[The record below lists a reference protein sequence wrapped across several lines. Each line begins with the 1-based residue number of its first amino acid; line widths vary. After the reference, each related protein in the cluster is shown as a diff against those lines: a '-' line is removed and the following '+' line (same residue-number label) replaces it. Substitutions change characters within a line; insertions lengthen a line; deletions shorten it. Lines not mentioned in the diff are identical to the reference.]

1 MGINEI
7 YDLLKKYRERQ
18 CTLEEEEQIVR
29 WYEQFDDEV
38 EKLPEIPEGKREQL
52 WFSIKRKIQTPW
64 KLRMVMFYRYTAAII
79 ILAMIGSVGIYF
91 WGAREQERQVPV
103 RQEILPAQ
111 GVAVLQLSDG
121 REVALSSTT
130 VIKEQEGV
138 IIENDSS
145 KVLNY
150 TLTTVKSEPLY
161 NTITV
166 PAGGEFSVLLSDGS
180 SVHLNSCSS
189 LTYPVPFMGDV
200 REVKLSGEA
209 YFDVT
214 KSDRPF
220 IVKMEDID
228 VRVLGTSFNLS
239 GYTTDQNVSVTLVSG
254 KVAIRDHQLQRDFNV
269 TPGMRF
275 EYNRESQQVKMW
287 EVDPE
292 LYISWMKGKFRFE
305 DMRLEDIM
313 VTLNRWYD
321 CTITYSDNT
330 LRDLRFT
337 GAAEKDR
344 PASYLLELIEEL
356 DFTCPAAKKS
366 INIGKEIIPVK
377 FVVNIYPDVK
387 TGLF

>member
-1 MGINEI
+1 MNMGINEI

-91 WGAREQERQVPV
+91 GGAREQERQVPV

-130 VIKEQEGV
+130 VIKDQEGV

-344 PASYLLELIEEL
+344 PASYLLELIEMITE
-356 DFTCPAAKKS
+356 
-366 INIGKEIIPVK
+366 VK
-377 FVVNIYPDVK
+377 FQIDGK
-387 TGLF
+387 HILITRK

>member
-1 MGINEI
+1 MNMGINEI

-91 WGAREQERQVPV
+91 GGAREQERQVPV

-344 PASYLLELIEEL
+344 PASYLLELIEMITE
-356 DFTCPAAKKS
+356 
-366 INIGKEIIPVK
+366 VK
-377 FVVNIYPDVK
+377 FQIDGK
-387 TGLF
+387 HILITRK

>member
-1 MGINEI
+1 MNMGINEI

-344 PASYLLELIEEL
+344 PASYLLELIEMITE
-356 DFTCPAAKKS
+356 
-366 INIGKEIIPVK
+366 VK
-377 FVVNIYPDVK
+377 FQIDGK
-387 TGLF
+387 HILITRK

>member
-161 NTITV
+161 NTIQ
-166 PAGGEFSVLLSDGS
+166 
-180 SVHLNSCSS
+180 CS
-189 LTYPVPFMGDV
+189 
-200 REVKLSGEA
+200 
-209 YFDVT
+209 
-214 KSDRPF
+214 F
-220 IVKMEDID
+220 I
-228 VRVLGTSFNLS
+228 
-239 GYTTDQNVSVTLVSG
+239 
-254 KVAIRDHQLQRDFNV
+254 
-269 TPGMRF
+269 
-275 EYNRESQQVKMW
+275 
-287 EVDPE
+287 
-292 LYISWMKGKFRFE
+292 
-305 DMRLEDIM
+305 
-313 VTLNRWYD
+313 
-321 CTITYSDNT
+321 
-330 LRDLRFT
+330 
-337 GAAEKDR
+337 
-344 PASYLLELIEEL
+344 
-356 DFTCPAAKKS
+356 
-366 INIGKEIIPVK
+366 
-377 FVVNIYPDVK
+377 
-387 TGLF
+387 

>member
-1 MGINEI
+1 MNMGINEI

-29 WYEQFDDEV
+29 LYEQFDDEV

-91 WGAREQERQVPV
+91 GGAREQERQVPV

-344 PASYLLELIEEL
+344 PASYLLELIEMITE
-356 DFTCPAAKKS
+356 
-366 INIGKEIIPVK
+366 VK
-377 FVVNIYPDVK
+377 FQIDGK
-387 TGLF
+387 HILITRK

>member
-1 MGINEI
+1 MNMGINEI

-111 GVAVLQLSDG
+111 GVALLQVSDG

-344 PASYLLELIEEL
+344 PASYLLELIEMITE
-356 DFTCPAAKKS
+356 
-366 INIGKEIIPVK
+366 VK
-377 FVVNIYPDVK
+377 FQIDGK
-387 TGLF
+387 HILITRK

>member
-1 MGINEI
+1 MNMGINEI

-38 EKLPEIPEGKREQL
+38 EKLPEIPEGKREHL

-91 WGAREQERQVPV
+91 GGAREQERQVPV

-228 VRVLGTSFNLS
+228 VCVLGTSFNLS

-275 EYNRESQQVKMW
+275 EYNRVSQLAKMW

-344 PASYLLELIEEL
+344 PASYLLELIEMITE
-356 DFTCPAAKKS
+356 
-366 INIGKEIIPVK
+366 VK
-377 FVVNIYPDVK
+377 FQIDGK
-387 TGLF
+387 HILITRK

>member
-91 WGAREQERQVPV
+91 GGAREQERQVPV

-269 TPGMRF
+269 TPR
-275 EYNRESQQVKMW
+275 N
-287 EVDPE
+287 EV
-292 LYISWMKGKFRFE
+292 
-305 DMRLEDIM
+305 
-313 VTLNRWYD
+313 
-321 CTITYSDNT
+321 
-330 LRDLRFT
+330 
-337 GAAEKDR
+337 
-344 PASYLLELIEEL
+344 
-356 DFTCPAAKKS
+356 
-366 INIGKEIIPVK
+366 
-377 FVVNIYPDVK
+377 
-387 TGLF
+387 